1 MTSAWEQGRPIYKR
15 LPIAE
20 EKYQVS
26 HSVAGVPPVV
36 GSDEPARVSAD
47 DPELDP
53 VADWLTTP
61 IDELLVAIKLVTQ
74 NFYTDY
80 LDPETAKL
88 ENLDWLAQL
97 CGFTGEYWET
107 SWTETQ
113 KQALIANAFTFLWE
127 SKGTRAVL
135 DFLLLTFGIQGKIY
149 LLGEFLAGRN
159 KAGEAL
165 GGEALEYFLLLPL
178 AYLRTS
184 YQWRLASKFNRL
196 YGPVYVK
203 STVCYSQFYA
213 GFSVAGDPVFDSSVG
228 F

>member
-1 MTSAWEQGRPIYKR
+1 M

-20 EKYQVS
+20 EKYQIS
-26 HSVAGVPPVV
+26 
-36 GSDEPARVSAD
+36 SDDR
-47 DPELDP
+47 ELEP
-53 VADWLTTP
+53 VADWLTAP
-61 IDELLVAIKLVTQ
+61 IDELLISILQATQ
-74 NFYTDY
+74 NFYRDY
-80 LDPETAKL
+80 LDPVTAAPD
-88 ENLDWLAQL
+88 NLDWLAQL
-97 CGFTGEYWET
+97 CGFTGEHWET
-107 SWTETQ
+107 SWTEAQ
-113 KQALIANAFTFLWE
+113 KRALIANAFIFIWE

-135 DFLLLTFGIQGKIY
+135 EFLLETFDIQGKIY

-203 STVCYSQFYA
+203 STVCYSQFYC
-213 GFSVAGDPVFDSSVG
+213 GFSCAGDPCFDIGVEN
-228 F
+228 

>member
-1 MTSAWEQGRPIYKR
+1 MPSAWEQGRPIYKR

-20 EKYQVS
+20 EKYQVAS
-26 HSVAGVPPVV
+26 
-36 GSDEPARVSAD
+36 D

-53 VADWLTTP
+53 VADWLTLP
-61 IDELLVAIKLVTQ
+61 VDEYLMAIKEAVDT
-74 NFYTDY
+74 FYTDY
-80 LDPETAKL
+80 LDPATARA

-107 SWTETQ
+107 SWTQTQ
-113 KQALIANAFTFLWE
+113 KRSLITNAFTFIWE

-135 DFLLLTFGIQGKIY
+135 EYLLLIFDIQGKIY

-159 KAGEAL
+159 VAGDAL
-165 GGEALEYFLLLPL
+165 GGDSLEYFLLLPL
-178 AYLRTS
+178 SYLRTS
-184 YQWRLASKFNRL
+184 YQWRLAAKFNRL

-203 STVCYSQFYA
+203 STVCFSQFFC
-213 GFSVAGDPVFDSSVG
+213 GFSCTGDPVFDSSVA

>member
-1 MTSAWEQGRPIYKR
+1 MPSAWELGRPIYKR

-20 EKYQVS
+20 EKYQLS
-26 HSVAGVPPVV
+26 P
-36 GSDEPARVSAD
+36 D

-53 VADWLTTP
+53 VADWLTLP
-61 IDELLVAIKLVTQ
+61 IDEYLMAIKAAVD
-74 NFYTDY
+74 NFYADY
-80 LDPETAKL
+80 LDPATAKA

-107 SWTETQ
+107 SWTEAQ
-113 KQALIANAFTFLWE
+113 KRSLISNAFTFIWE

-135 DFLLLTFGIQGKIY
+135 EFLLLTFGIQGKIY

-159 KAGEAL
+159 VAGDAL
-165 GGEALEYFLLLPL
+165 GGESLEYFLLLPL

-184 YQWRLASKFNRL
+184 YQWRLAVKFNRL
-196 YGPVYVK
+196 YGLVYVK
-203 STVCYSQFYA
+203 STVCYSQFVA
-213 GFSVAGDPVFDSSVG
+213 GFSIAGDPIFDTSVA

>member
-1 MTSAWEQGRPIYKR
+1 MPSAWEQGRPIYKR

-26 HSVAGVPPVV
+26 P
-36 GSDEPARVSAD
+36 D

-53 VADWLTTP
+53 VADWLTLP
-61 IDELLVAIKLVTQ
+61 VDEYLMAVKAAVD
-74 NFYTDY
+74 NFYADY
-80 LDPETAKL
+80 LDPVTAKA
-88 ENLDWLAQL
+88 ENLDWLGQL

-107 SWTETQ
+107 SWSQAQ
-113 KQALIANAFTFLWE
+113 KRSLIDNAFTFIWE

-135 DFLLLTFGIQGKIY
+135 EYLLDTFSIQDKIY

-159 KAGEAL
+159 VAGDVL
-165 GGEALEYFLLLPL
+165 GGEPLEYFLLLPL
-178 AYLRTS
+178 SYLRTS

-203 STVCYSQFYA
+203 STVCFSQFHA
-213 GFSVAGDPVFDSSVG
+213 GFSIAGDPVFDTSVA

>member
-1 MTSAWEQGRPIYKR
+1 MGKLSLTATVKEATLTSAWEQGRPIYKR

-20 EKYQVS
+20 EKYQV
-26 HSVAGVPPVV
+26 
-36 GSDEPARVSAD
+36 AD
-47 DPELDP
+47 DTELDP
-53 VADWLTTP
+53 VADWLTLP
-61 IDELLVAIKLVTQ
+61 IDELLITIKLTTE
-74 NFYTDY
+74 NFYADY
-80 LDPETAKL
+80 LDPATAKL

-107 SWTETQ
+107 SWTEAQ
-113 KQALIANAFTFLWE
+113 KRALIANAFIFIWE

-135 DFLLLTFGIQGKIY
+135 EFLLVIFGIQGRLY

-178 AYLRTS
+178 TYLRTS
-184 YQWRLASKFNRL
+184 SQWRLATKFNRL
-196 YGPVYVK
+196 YGPVYVSK
-203 STVCYSQFYA
+203 SVCYSQFFA
-213 GFSVAGDPVFDSSVG
+213 GFSICGDPVFDSSVA

>member
-1 MTSAWEQGRPIYKR
+1 MPSAWEQGRPIYKR

-26 HSVAGVPPVV
+26 P
-36 GSDEPARVSAD
+36 D

-53 VADWLTTP
+53 VADWLTLP
-61 IDELLVAIKLVTQ
+61 VDEYLVAIKTAVD
-74 NFYTDY
+74 NFYADY
-80 LDPETAKL
+80 LDPTTAAF

-107 SWTETQ
+107 SWTEAQ
-113 KQALIANAFTFLWE
+113 KRSLITNAFTFIWE

-135 DFLLLTFGIQGKIY
+135 EYLLETFGIQGKIY

-159 KAGEAL
+159 VAGDAL
-165 GGEALEYFLLLPL
+165 GGEPLEYFLLLPL
-178 AYLRTS
+178 SYLRTS
-184 YQWRLASKFNRL
+184 YQWRLAVKFNRL

-203 STVCYSQFYA
+203 STVCFSQFYC
-213 GFSVAGDPVFDSSVG
+213 GFSVAGDPVFDATVA

>member
-1 MTSAWEQGRPIYKR
+1 MPSAWEQGRPIYKR

-20 EKYQVS
+20 EKYQV
-26 HSVAGVPPVV
+26 AP
-36 GSDEPARVSAD
+36 D

-53 VADWLTTP
+53 VADWLTLP
-61 IDELLVAIKLVTQ
+61 VDEYLVAIKAAVD
-74 NFYTDY
+74 NFYADY
-80 LDPETAKL
+80 LDPTTAAS

-107 SWTETQ
+107 SWTEAQ
-113 KQALIANAFTFLWE
+113 KRSLITNAFTFIWE

-135 DFLLLTFGIQGKIY
+135 EFLLLTFGIQGKIY

-159 KAGEAL
+159 VAGDAL
-165 GGEALEYFLLLPL
+165 GGEPLEYFLLLPL

-184 YQWRLASKFNRL
+184 YQWRLAVKFNRL

-203 STVCYSQFYA
+203 STVCYSQFVT
-213 GFSVAGDPVFDSSVG
+213 GFSIAGDPVFDSSVA

>member
-1 MTSAWEQGRPIYKR
+1 MPSAWELLRPIYKR

-26 HSVAGVPPVV
+26 Q
-36 GSDEPARVSAD
+36 D
-47 DPELDP
+47 DPELNP
-53 VADWLTTP
+53 VADWLTLP
-61 IDELLVAIKLVTQ
+61 VDEYLIVVKAAVD

-80 LDPETAKL
+80 LDPTTAKA

-107 SWTETQ
+107 SWTEAQ
-113 KQALIANAFTFLWE
+113 KRSLIANAFTFIWE

-135 DFLLLTFGIQGKIY
+135 EFLLDTFSIQSKVY

-159 KAGEAL
+159 VAGDAL
-165 GGEALEYFLLLPL
+165 GGESLEYFLLLPL

-184 YQWRLASKFNRL
+184 YQWRLATKFNRL

-203 STVCYSQFYA
+203 STVCYSQFFC
-213 GFSVAGDPVFDSSVG
+213 GFSCAGDPVFDTSVA